1 MRSAQRAERM
11 VRDLLAI
18 SAIENPDAKLPDR
31 MNGFI
36 FNSVELLRPV
46 ETLSTSTRT
55 PGSTPNFSAMIA
67 ASQAAA
73 NPAAET

>member
-1 MRSAQRAERM
+1 MRRSF
-11 VRDLLAI
+11 AI

-36 FNSVELLRPV
+36 LISVELLRPV
-46 ETLSTSTRT
+46 ETLSTSTST